1 MTLLDCLISAG
12 ESLRANLL
20 RSALTALGII
30 IGVGAVIAMVSV
42 GAGAENRVET
52 LIKRLGS
59 NLLIVV
65 NGTRRV
71 AGVRR
76 ARGFHLSL
84 TVEDAKALGQELDS
98 IVVAAAEVRGTG
110 QIVFGN
116 LNWET
121 TLRGVTPEY
130 FVAREWD
137 LADGRLISDADVR
150 SGSKVALLGGTLV
163 KELFGGTSPL
173 GQIIRIK
180 RVPFTVIG
188 VLGEK
193 GQTSWG
199 RDLDDVLFLP
209 LSTAKKRVLGG
220 RQVRGNLVRNITV
233 KAVSAEMVPTAEKDV
248 IDLLRRR
255 HKIGPSQADDFYIRN
270 LAQFMDARA
279 QSSRV
284 MSTMLAS
291 VAGISLL
298 VGGIGI
304 MNIMLVSV
312 TERTREIGLRIAVGA
327 RRRDIMMQFV
337 TEAVALALIGGL
349 MGIALGIG
357 GSIMVARMAEWP
369 VIIGVEAI
377 VIAAVFSAAIGIFFG
392 YYPARKAAR
401 LDPIEAL
408 RQE

>member
-1 MTLLDCLISAG
+1 MRLVDCFVSAA

-30 IGVGAVIAMVSV
+30 IGVGAVIAMVAV
-42 GAGAENRVET
+42 GEGAENRVESV
-52 LIKRLGS
+52 IKRLGS
-59 NLLIVV
+59 NLLIVS
-65 NGTRRV
+65 NGTRRT
-71 AGVRR
+71 GG
-76 ARGFHLSL
+76 ARSASGTRLSL
-84 TVEDAKALGQELDS
+84 TQEDANALGRELES
-98 IVVAAAEVRGTG
+98 VQVAAAEVRGTG

-116 LNWET
+116 SNWST
-121 TLRGVTPEY
+121 TLSGVTPEY
-130 FVAREWD
+130 FEAREWD
-137 LADGRLISDADVR
+137 LAEGRLITDADVR
-150 SGSKVALLGGTLV
+150 SGGKVAVVGLTLV
-163 KELFGGTSPL
+163 KELYGGTSPL
-173 GQIIRIK
+173 GQVIRIM
-180 RVPFTVIG
+180 RVPFTVVG

-193 GQTSWG
+193 GQTAWG

-209 LSTAKKRVLGG
+209 LTTAKKRVLGG
-220 RQVRGNLVRNITV
+220 RQVRGDLVRNITV
-233 KAVSAEMVPTAEKDV
+233 KAASAELVAAAEKDV
-248 IDLLRRR
+248 TELLRRR

-270 LAQFMDARA
+270 LAQFLDARA

-337 TEAVALALIGGL
+337 TEAVALSAIGGL
-349 MGIALGIG
+349 IGIGLGIG
-357 GSIMVARMAEWP
+357 GSIVVAQMAEWP
-369 VIIGVEAI
+369 VIIGLDAI